1 MLELFIG
8 CSGWSYSSWEGPFYP
23 SNMDNKLMLPYY
35 SKIFNYVEI
44 DSTFY
49 NIPSEPMVKNWNRR
63 TPSNFRFT
71 IKFPKIITHEKRFKN
86 VEKELS
92 LFYENMEPLKDKI
105 LALLIQLP
113 PSYELQE
120 GLDTFRN
127 YDFFFDDTFRYA
139 IEVRHSSWFNELAYN
154 MFRNNNISLV
164 WSQMDRLQTPPV
176 ITTDFFYLRLIGDRS
191 IQESNFGK
199 LQRDRSWEMKGW
211 ADKIT
216 RLKEDE
222 NSLKIGIVAAN
233 NHYGGFGEGTV
244 NMFREM
250 INLEPKSVDH
260 IDLKEVGNQLELEK
274 NFGNDLIKSKK
285 DKQSTISDFV

>member
-1 MLELFIG
+1 MDLYIG
-8 CSGWSYSSWEGPFYP
+8 CSGWSYSSWAGPFYP

-35 SKIFNYVEI
+35 SKIFNYVEL

-49 NIPSEPMVKNWNRR
+49 NIPSQPMVKNWNRR
-63 TPSNFRFT
+63 TPCNFRFT
-71 IKFPKIITHEKRFKN
+71 VKFPKIITHAKRFKN

-92 LFYENMEPLKDKI
+92 LFYENMAPLKDKI

-120 GLDTFRN
+120 GLETFRN
-127 YDFFFDDTFRYA
+127 YDFFLDDTFRYA
-139 IEVRHSSWFNELAYN
+139 IEVRHSSWFNDLAYN
-154 MFRNNNISLV
+154 MFRNSNISLV

-199 LQRDRSWEMKGW
+199 LQRDRSLEMKGW

-216 RLKEDE
+216 QLKEDE
-222 NSLKIGIVAAN
+222 KSLKIGIVAAN
-233 NHYGGFGEGTV
+233 NHYGGFGPGTV

-250 INLEPKSVDH
+250 LNLEPKRVDH
-260 IDLKEVGNQLELEK
+260 IDLKEIGNQLDLEK
-274 NFGNDLIKSKK
+274 KFGNDLIKSKK
-285 DKQSTISDFV
+285 DKQTTMSDFV

>member
-1 MLELFIG
+1 MELFIG

-23 SNMDNKLMLPYY
+23 SNIDNKLMLPYY

-92 LFYENMEPLKDKI
+92 LFYENMESLKDKI

-139 IEVRHSSWFNELAYN
+139 IEVRHSSWFNELAYK

-199 LQRDRSWEMKGW
+199 LQRDRSLEMKGW
-211 ADKIT
+211 ADNIT
-216 RLKEDE
+216 RLKEDAK
-222 NSLKIGIVAAN
+222 SLKIGIVAAN
-233 NHYGGFGEGTV
+233 NHYGGFGPGTV
-244 NMFREM
+244 HMFRQM
-250 INLEPKSVDH
+250 LNLEPKSEDH

>member
-1 MLELFIG
+1 MDLYIG

-23 SNMDNKLMLPYY
+23 SHIDSKLMLPFY

-49 NIPSEPMVKNWNRR
+49 NIPSQQMVKNWNKR
-63 TPSNFRFT
+63 TPNNFRFT
-71 IKFPKIITHEKRFKN
+71 VKFPKIITHEKRFRD

-92 LFYENMEPLKDKI
+92 QFYENIEPLKDKI

-113 PSYELQE
+113 PSYELKE

-154 MFRNNNISLV
+154 MFRNSNISLV
-164 WSQMDRLQTPPV
+164 WSQMDVLQTPPV
-176 ITTDFFYLRLIGDRS
+176 ITTDFIYLRLIGDRS
-191 IQESNFGK
+191 IQERNFGK
-199 LQRDRSWEMKGW
+199 IQRDRSLEMKGW
-211 ADKIT
+211 ADKISQ
-216 RLKEDE
+216 LEEQEK
-222 NSLKIGIVAAN
+222 SLKIGIVAAN
-233 NHYGGFGEGTV
+233 NHYGGFGPGTV

-250 INLEPKSVDH
+250 LNLETKSIEHINL
-260 IDLKEVGNQLELEK
+260 KEIGNQLHLQEHSDSGLVK
-274 NFGNDLIKSKK
+274 RKK
-285 DKQSTISDFV
+285 DKQTSISDFV

>member
-1 MLELFIG
+1 MDLYIG

-23 SNMDNKLMLPYY
+23 SHIDNKLMLPFY

-49 NIPSEPMVKNWNRR
+49 NIPSQQMVKNWNKR
-63 TPSNFRFT
+63 TPNNFRFT
-71 IKFPKIITHEKRFKN
+71 VKFPKIITHEKRFRD

-92 LFYENMEPLKDKI
+92 QFYENIEPLKDKI

-113 PSYELQE
+113 PSYELKE

-154 MFRNNNISLV
+154 MFRNSNISLV
-164 WSQMDRLQTPPV
+164 WSQMDVLQTPPV
-176 ITTDFFYLRLIGDRS
+176 ITTDFIYLRLIGDRS
-191 IQESNFGK
+191 IQERNFGK
-199 LQRDRSWEMKGW
+199 LQRDRSLEMKGW
-211 ADKIT
+211 ADKISQ
-216 RLKEDE
+216 LEEQEK
-222 NSLKIGIVAAN
+222 SLKIGIVAAN
-233 NHYGGFGEGTV
+233 NHYGGFGPGTV

-250 INLEPKSVDH
+250 LNLETKSIEHINL
-260 IDLKEVGNQLELEK
+260 KEIGNQLHLQEHSDSGLVK
-274 NFGNDLIKSKK
+274 RKK
-285 DKQSTISDFV
+285 VKQTSISDFV

>member
-1 MLELFIG
+1 MDLYIG

-23 SNMDNKLMLPYY
+23 SHIDNKLMLPFY

-49 NIPSEPMVKNWNRR
+49 NIPSQQMVKNWNKR
-63 TPSNFRFT
+63 TPNNFRFT
-71 IKFPKIITHEKRFKN
+71 VKFPKIITHEKRFRD

-92 LFYENMEPLKDKI
+92 QFYENIEPLKDKI

-113 PSYELQE
+113 PSYELKE

-154 MFRNNNISLV
+154 MFRNSNISLV
-164 WSQMDRLQTPPV
+164 WSQMDVLQTPPV
-176 ITTDFFYLRLIGDRS
+176 ITTDFIYLRLIGDRS
-191 IQESNFGK
+191 IQERNFGK
-199 LQRDRSWEMKGW
+199 LQRDRRLEMKGW
-211 ADKIT
+211 ADKISQ
-216 RLKEDE
+216 LEEQEK
-222 NSLKIGIVAAN
+222 SLKIGIVAAN
-233 NHYGGFGEGTV
+233 NHYGGFGPGTV

-250 INLEPKSVDH
+250 LNLETKSIEHINL
-260 IDLKEVGNQLELEK
+260 KEIGNQLHLQEHSDSGLVK
-274 NFGNDLIKSKK
+274 RKK
-285 DKQSTISDFV
+285 DKQTSISDFV

>member
-1 MLELFIG
+1 
-8 CSGWSYSSWEGPFYP
+8 
-23 SNMDNKLMLPYY
+23 
-35 SKIFNYVEI
+35 
-44 DSTFY
+44 
-49 NIPSEPMVKNWNRR
+49 
-63 TPSNFRFT
+63 
-71 IKFPKIITHEKRFKN
+71 

-92 LFYENMEPLKDKI
+92 LFYKNMEPLKDKI

-199 LQRDRSWEMKGW
+199 LQRDRSLELKGW

-222 NSLKIGIVAAN
+222 KSLKIGIVAAN
-233 NHYGGFGEGTV
+233 NHYGGFGPGTV
-244 NMFREM
+244 NMFRQM
-250 INLEPKSVDH
+250 MNLEPKSVDH